1 MARPL
6 GSPIPEITSDGQE
19 EGLLDLVFGL
29 ENHNEL
35 PDGTQQLVAV
45 GRAGDHE
52 VSFRADLGASW
63 RRSTLEDT
71 SFRMSQGTVTLRSL
85 GPRSD
90 RLIGALQ
97 SLYDTHLGLTT
108 MASEI
113 AFTAVSLEGDPADL
127 RGGPLKLKLFFEGD
141 DEDDYA
147 EIYLNVDMDRAR
159 VDLNEKEPEYREPL
173 LRALAGT
180 K

>member
-6 GSPIPEITSDGQE
+6 GSPIPEITSD
-19 EGLLDLVFGL
+19 
-29 ENHNEL
+29 
-35 PDGTQQLVAV
+35 
-45 GRAGDHE
+45 
-52 VSFRADLGASW
+52 
-63 RRSTLEDT
+63 
-71 SFRMSQGTVTLRSL
+71 
-85 GPRSD
+85 
-90 RLIGALQ
+90 
-97 SLYDTHLGLTT
+97 
-108 MASEI
+108 
-113 AFTAVSLEGDPADL
+113 AVSLEGDPADL

-159 VDLNEKEPEYREPL
+159 VDLNEKDPEYREPL